1 MVKNRLESMII
12 CRLIINFVTQIITL
26 MLIIETADLQ
36 STMQTYKTRKS
47 TATTQIK

>member
-1 MVKNRLESMII
+1 MVKKRLESMII

-47 TATTQIK
+47 TATPQIK